1 MESARVRFLFTS
13 EFSDT
18 LQRVNKKSYK
28 ALSMMLFVY
37 FIGTEIYLRIFL
49 RRKLGFERPQVE
61 RNTNDKI
68 SLVKKRRS
76 PNQQR
81 ER

>member
-1 MESARVRFLFTS
+1 
-13 EFSDT
+13 
-18 LQRVNKKSYK
+18 
-28 ALSMMLFVY
+28 MLFVY

-49 RRKLGFERPQVE
+49 RRKFWGTE

>member
-1 MESARVRFLFTS
+1 MV
-13 EFSDT
+13 
-18 LQRVNKKSYK
+18 
-28 ALSMMLFVY
+28 LFVY
-37 FIGTEIYLRIFL
+37 FIGTEIYLRIFV
-49 RRKLGFERPQVE
+49 RGKFRFWVTAVQ

-68 SLVKKRRS
+68 SFLLKKRRS